1 MPVVSVLMPTYNAE
15 KYLKEAI
22 DSILNQTFTDFEFL
36 IIDDN
41 SKDKTKKIIGKYN
54 DKRIKLIKGP
64 QKGLAAAL
72 NCGIKKAQGKYI
84 ARMDADD
91 ISLPAR
97 LEKQV
102 NYLEAHPEITVLGM
116 GSVGACRQCAVKQ
129 YQNAEDTRG
138 RLVMSCMTPAS
149 DGTFISIDDEEAKQ
163 FRESVV
169 EWLMTN
175 HPHDCPVCE
184 EGGNCHLQDMTVMT
198 GHSFRRYRFT
208 KRTHRNQDLGP
219 FISHEMN
226 RCIACYRCVRYY
238 KDYADGT
245 DLGVY
250 GAHDNVY
257 FGRPEDGTLESE
269 FSGNLVEICPTGVF
283 TDKTHSER
291 YNRKWDMQFAPSI
304 CQQCSIGCNIS
315 PGERYGELRRIENRY
330 NGTVNHYFLC
340 DRGRFGYGYVNLK
353 DRPRQPVQRR
363 GDDFITLNAEQ
374 AMQGAADILR
384 QSKKVIGIGSPRAS
398 VESNF
403 ALRELVGE
411 ENFYTGIAHGEQER
425 LQLALK
431 VLREGGI
438 YTPALREIE
447 SYDAVLVLGEDV
459 TQTGARV
466 ALAVR
471 QAVKGKAR
479 EMAAAQKV
487 ADWQIAAILNI
498 GQRAKHP
505 LFVTNVDDTR
515 LDDIAAWTYRA
526 PVEDQARLGFAIAHA
541 LDNSAPAV
549 DGIEP
554 ELQSKIDVI
563 VQALAG
569 AKKPLIISGTNAGS
583 LEVIQAAANV
593 AKALKGRGADVGITM
608 IARSVNSMGLGI
620 MGGGSLEE
628 ALTELETGR
637 ADAVVVLENDL
648 HRHASAIR
656 VNAALAKAPLVMV
669 VDHQRTAIMEN
680 AHLVLSAASFA
691 ESDGT
696 VINNEGRA
704 QRFFQ
709 VYDPAYYDSKTVMLE
724 SWRWLHSLHS
734 TLLSREVDWTQLDH
748 VIDAVVAKIPELAGI
763 KDAAPDATFRIRGQK
778 LAREPH
784 RYSGRTAMRANI
796 SVHEPRQPQDIDT
809 MFTFSMEGNNQPTA
823 HRSQVPF
830 AWAPGWNSPQ
840 AWNKFQDE
848 VGGKL
853 RFGDPGVRLFE
864 TSENG
869 LDYFTSVPARFQPQD
884 GKWRIAPYYHLFGS
898 DELSQRA
905 PVFQSRMPQPYIK
918 LNPAD
923 AAKLG
928 VNAGTHVSF
937 SYDGNTVTLPVE
949 IAEGLTAGQVGLPMG
964 MSGIAPVLAGAH
976 LEDLKEAQQ

>member
-1 MPVVSVLMPTYNAE
+1 
-15 KYLKEAI
+15 
-22 DSILNQTFTDFEFL
+22 
-36 IIDDN
+36 
-41 SKDKTKKIIGKYN
+41 
-54 DKRIKLIKGP
+54 
-64 QKGLAAAL
+64 
-72 NCGIKKAQGKYI
+72 
-84 ARMDADD
+84 
-91 ISLPAR
+91 
-97 LEKQV
+97 
-102 NYLEAHPEITVLGM
+102 
-116 GSVGACRQCAVKQ
+116 
-129 YQNAEDTRG
+129 
-138 RLVMSCMTPAS
+138 
-149 DGTFISIDDEEAKQ
+149 
-163 FRESVV
+163 
-169 EWLMTN
+169 
-175 HPHDCPVCE
+175 
-184 EGGNCHLQDMTVMT
+184 
-198 GHSFRRYRFT
+198 
-208 KRTHRNQDLGP
+208 
-219 FISHEMN
+219 
-226 RCIACYRCVRYY
+226 
-238 KDYADGT
+238 
-245 DLGVY
+245 
-250 GAHDNVY
+250 
-257 FGRPEDGTLESE
+257 
-269 FSGNLVEICPTGVF
+269 
-283 TDKTHSER
+283 
-291 YNRKWDMQFAPSI
+291 
-304 CQQCSIGCNIS
+304 
-315 PGERYGELRRIENRY
+315 
-330 NGTVNHYFLC
+330 
-340 DRGRFGYGYVNLK
+340 
-353 DRPRQPVQRR
+353 QRR

-648 HRHASAIR
+648 HRHASATR

-928 VNAGTHVSF
+928 VNAGTRVSF

>member
-1 MPVVSVLMPTYNAE
+1 
-15 KYLKEAI
+15 
-22 DSILNQTFTDFEFL
+22 
-36 IIDDN
+36 
-41 SKDKTKKIIGKYN
+41 
-54 DKRIKLIKGP
+54 
-64 QKGLAAAL
+64 
-72 NCGIKKAQGKYI
+72 
-84 ARMDADD
+84 
-91 ISLPAR
+91 
-97 LEKQV
+97 
-102 NYLEAHPEITVLGM
+102 
-116 GSVGACRQCAVKQ
+116 
-129 YQNAEDTRG
+129 
-138 RLVMSCMTPAS
+138 
-149 DGTFISIDDEEAKQ
+149 
-163 FRESVV
+163 
-169 EWLMTN
+169 
-175 HPHDCPVCE
+175 
-184 EGGNCHLQDMTVMT
+184 
-198 GHSFRRYRFT
+198 
-208 KRTHRNQDLGP
+208 
-219 FISHEMN
+219 
-226 RCIACYRCVRYY
+226 
-238 KDYADGT
+238 
-245 DLGVY
+245 
-250 GAHDNVY
+250 
-257 FGRPEDGTLESE
+257 
-269 FSGNLVEICPTGVF
+269 
-283 TDKTHSER
+283 
-291 YNRKWDMQFAPSI
+291 MQFAPSI

-583 LEVIQAAANV
+583 AEVIQVAANV

-648 HRHASAIR
+648 HRHASATR

-830 AWAPGWNSPQ
+830 ARAPGWNSPQ
-840 AWNKFQDE
+840 AWNKFRDE

-928 VNAGTHVSF
+928 VNAGTRVSF

>member
-1 MPVVSVLMPTYNAE
+1 
-15 KYLKEAI
+15 
-22 DSILNQTFTDFEFL
+22 
-36 IIDDN
+36 
-41 SKDKTKKIIGKYN
+41 
-54 DKRIKLIKGP
+54 
-64 QKGLAAAL
+64 
-72 NCGIKKAQGKYI
+72 
-84 ARMDADD
+84 
-91 ISLPAR
+91 
-97 LEKQV
+97 
-102 NYLEAHPEITVLGM
+102 
-116 GSVGACRQCAVKQ
+116 
-129 YQNAEDTRG
+129 
-138 RLVMSCMTPAS
+138 
-149 DGTFISIDDEEAKQ
+149 
-163 FRESVV
+163 
-169 EWLMTN
+169 
-175 HPHDCPVCE
+175 
-184 EGGNCHLQDMTVMT
+184 
-198 GHSFRRYRFT
+198 
-208 KRTHRNQDLGP
+208 
-219 FISHEMN
+219 
-226 RCIACYRCVRYY
+226 
-238 KDYADGT
+238 
-245 DLGVY
+245 
-250 GAHDNVY
+250 
-257 FGRPEDGTLESE
+257 
-269 FSGNLVEICPTGVF
+269 
-283 TDKTHSER
+283 
-291 YNRKWDMQFAPSI
+291 
-304 CQQCSIGCNIS
+304 
-315 PGERYGELRRIENRY
+315 
-330 NGTVNHYFLC
+330 
-340 DRGRFGYGYVNLK
+340 
-353 DRPRQPVQRR
+353 
-363 GDDFITLNAEQ
+363 
-374 AMQGAADILR
+374 
-384 QSKKVIGIGSPRAS
+384 
-398 VESNF
+398 
-403 ALRELVGE
+403 
-411 ENFYTGIAHGEQER
+411 
-425 LQLALK
+425 

-583 LEVIQAAANV
+583 AEVIQAAANV

-648 HRHASAIR
+648 HRHASATR

-928 VNAGTHVSF
+928 VNAGTRVSF

>member
-1 MPVVSVLMPTYNAE
+1 
-15 KYLKEAI
+15 
-22 DSILNQTFTDFEFL
+22 
-36 IIDDN
+36 
-41 SKDKTKKIIGKYN
+41 
-54 DKRIKLIKGP
+54 
-64 QKGLAAAL
+64 
-72 NCGIKKAQGKYI
+72 
-84 ARMDADD
+84 
-91 ISLPAR
+91 
-97 LEKQV
+97 
-102 NYLEAHPEITVLGM
+102 
-116 GSVGACRQCAVKQ
+116 
-129 YQNAEDTRG
+129 
-138 RLVMSCMTPAS
+138 MSCMTPAS

-583 LEVIQAAANV
+583 AEVIQAAANV

-628 ALTELETGR
+628 ALTELETGS

-648 HRHASAIR
+648 HRHASATR

-864 TSENG
+864 TSENS

-928 VNAGTHVSF
+928 VNAGTRVSF

>member
-1 MPVVSVLMPTYNAE
+1 M
-15 KYLKEAI
+15 
-22 DSILNQTFTDFEFL
+22 
-36 IIDDN
+36 
-41 SKDKTKKIIGKYN
+41 
-54 DKRIKLIKGP
+54 
-64 QKGLAAAL
+64 LA
-72 NCGIKKAQGKYI
+72 
-84 ARMDADD
+84 
-91 ISLPAR
+91 S
-97 LEKQV
+97 
-102 NYLEAHPEITVLGM
+102 
-116 GSVGACRQCAVKQ
+116 
-129 YQNAEDTRG
+129 
-138 RLVMSCMTPAS
+138 
-149 DGTFISIDDEEAKQ
+149 
-163 FRESVV
+163 
-169 EWLMTN
+169 
-175 HPHDCPVCE
+175 
-184 EGGNCHLQDMTVMT
+184 
-198 GHSFRRYRFT
+198 
-208 KRTHRNQDLGP
+208 
-219 FISHEMN
+219 
-226 RCIACYRCVRYY
+226 
-238 KDYADGT
+238 
-245 DLGVY
+245 
-250 GAHDNVY
+250 
-257 FGRPEDGTLESE
+257 
-269 FSGNLVEICPTGVF
+269 
-283 TDKTHSER
+283 
-291 YNRKWDMQFAPSI
+291 
-304 CQQCSIGCNIS
+304 
-315 PGERYGELRRIENRY
+315 
-330 NGTVNHYFLC
+330 
-340 DRGRFGYGYVNLK
+340 LK

-648 HRHASAIR
+648 HRHASATR

-928 VNAGTHVSF
+928 VNAGTRVSF

>member
-1 MPVVSVLMPTYNAE
+1 
-15 KYLKEAI
+15 
-22 DSILNQTFTDFEFL
+22 
-36 IIDDN
+36 
-41 SKDKTKKIIGKYN
+41 
-54 DKRIKLIKGP
+54 
-64 QKGLAAAL
+64 
-72 NCGIKKAQGKYI
+72 
-84 ARMDADD
+84 
-91 ISLPAR
+91 
-97 LEKQV
+97 
-102 NYLEAHPEITVLGM
+102 
-116 GSVGACRQCAVKQ
+116 
-129 YQNAEDTRG
+129 
-138 RLVMSCMTPAS
+138 
-149 DGTFISIDDEEAKQ
+149 
-163 FRESVV
+163 
-169 EWLMTN
+169 
-175 HPHDCPVCE
+175 
-184 EGGNCHLQDMTVMT
+184 
-198 GHSFRRYRFT
+198 
-208 KRTHRNQDLGP
+208 
-219 FISHEMN
+219 
-226 RCIACYRCVRYY
+226 
-238 KDYADGT
+238 
-245 DLGVY
+245 
-250 GAHDNVY
+250 NVY

-583 LEVIQAAANV
+583 AEVIQAAANV
-593 AKALKGRGADVGITM
+593 AKALKGRGANVGITM

-648 HRHASAIR
+648 HRHASATR

-928 VNAGTHVSF
+928 VNAGTRVSF

>member
-1 MPVVSVLMPTYNAE
+1 M
-15 KYLKEAI
+15 
-22 DSILNQTFTDFEFL
+22 
-36 IIDDN
+36 
-41 SKDKTKKIIGKYN
+41 
-54 DKRIKLIKGP
+54 
-64 QKGLAAAL
+64 
-72 NCGIKKAQGKYI
+72 
-84 ARMDADD
+84 
-91 ISLPAR
+91 
-97 LEKQV
+97 
-102 NYLEAHPEITVLGM
+102 
-116 GSVGACRQCAVKQ
+116 
-129 YQNAEDTRG
+129 
-138 RLVMSCMTPAS
+138 
-149 DGTFISIDDEEAKQ
+149 
-163 FRESVV
+163 
-169 EWLMTN
+169 
-175 HPHDCPVCE
+175 
-184 EGGNCHLQDMTVMT
+184 
-198 GHSFRRYRFT
+198 
-208 KRTHRNQDLGP
+208 
-219 FISHEMN
+219 
-226 RCIACYRCVRYY
+226 
-238 KDYADGT
+238 
-245 DLGVY
+245 
-250 GAHDNVY
+250 
-257 FGRPEDGTLESE
+257 
-269 FSGNLVEICPTGVF
+269 
-283 TDKTHSER
+283 
-291 YNRKWDMQFAPSI
+291 
-304 CQQCSIGCNIS
+304 
-315 PGERYGELRRIENRY
+315 
-330 NGTVNHYFLC
+330 
-340 DRGRFGYGYVNLK
+340 NLK

-398 VESNF
+398 IESNF
-403 ALRELVGE
+403 ALRELVGA
-411 ENFYTGIAHGEQER
+411 ENFYTGIARGEQER

-541 LDNSAPAV
+541 LDNTAPAV
-549 DGIEP
+549 DGIDSD
-554 ELQSKIDVI
+554 LQNKIDVI

-583 LEVIQAAANV
+583 SEVIQAAANV

-608 IARSVNSMGLGI
+608 IARSVNSMGLGM
-620 MGGGSLEE
+620 MGGGSLDD
-628 ALTELETGR
+628 ALGELETGS

-648 HRHASAIR
+648 HRHASATR

-709 VYDPAYYDSKTVMLE
+709 VYDPAYYDNKTIMLE

-734 TLLSREVDWTQLDH
+734 TVENREVDWTQLDH
-748 VIDAVVAKIPELAGI
+748 VIDAVIAAMPQFAGI

-796 SVHEPRQPQDIDT
+796 SVHEPRQPQDKDT
-809 MFTFSMEGNNQPTA
+809 MFAFSMEGNNQPTA
-823 HRSQVPF
+823 PRSEIPF

-853 RFGDPGVRLFE
+853 RHGDPGVRLIE
-864 TSENG
+864 ATEGG
-869 LDYFTSVPARFQPQD
+869 LDYFTTVPASFQAQD
-884 GKWRIAPYYHLFGS
+884 GQWRIAPYYHLFGS
-898 DELSQRA
+898 DELSQRS

-928 VNAGTHVSF
+928 VNAGTRVSF

-949 IAEGLTAGQVGLPMG
+949 ISEGLAAGQVGLPMG
-964 MSGIAPVLAGAH
+964 MPGIAPVLAGAR
-976 LEDLKEAQQ
+976 LEDLREAQQ

>member
-1 MPVVSVLMPTYNAE
+1 M
-15 KYLKEAI
+15 
-22 DSILNQTFTDFEFL
+22 
-36 IIDDN
+36 
-41 SKDKTKKIIGKYN
+41 
-54 DKRIKLIKGP
+54 
-64 QKGLAAAL
+64 
-72 NCGIKKAQGKYI
+72 
-84 ARMDADD
+84 
-91 ISLPAR
+91 
-97 LEKQV
+97 
-102 NYLEAHPEITVLGM
+102 
-116 GSVGACRQCAVKQ
+116 
-129 YQNAEDTRG
+129 
-138 RLVMSCMTPAS
+138 
-149 DGTFISIDDEEAKQ
+149 
-163 FRESVV
+163 
-169 EWLMTN
+169 
-175 HPHDCPVCE
+175 
-184 EGGNCHLQDMTVMT
+184 
-198 GHSFRRYRFT
+198 
-208 KRTHRNQDLGP
+208 
-219 FISHEMN
+219 
-226 RCIACYRCVRYY
+226 
-238 KDYADGT
+238 
-245 DLGVY
+245 
-250 GAHDNVY
+250 
-257 FGRPEDGTLESE
+257 
-269 FSGNLVEICPTGVF
+269 
-283 TDKTHSER
+283 
-291 YNRKWDMQFAPSI
+291 
-304 CQQCSIGCNIS
+304 
-315 PGERYGELRRIENRY
+315 
-330 NGTVNHYFLC
+330 
-340 DRGRFGYGYVNLK
+340 NLK

-363 GDDFITLNAEQ
+363 GDDLITLNAEQ

-403 ALRELVGE
+403 ALRELVGAD
-411 ENFYTGIAHGEQER
+411 NFYTGIAQGEQER
-425 LQLALK
+425 LQLALS
-431 VLREGGI
+431 VLRDGGI
-438 YTPALREIE
+438 HTPALREIE

-505 LFVTNVDDTR
+505 LFVTNVDNTR

-541 LDNSAPAV
+541 LDNNAPAV
-549 DGIEP
+549 DGIDRD
-554 ELQSKIDVI
+554 LQNKIDVI

-583 LEVIQAAANV
+583 AEVIQAAANV

-608 IARSVNSMGLGI
+608 IARSVNSMGLGMI
-620 MGGGSLEE
+620 GGGSLDD

-648 HRHASAIR
+648 HRHASATR
-656 VNAALAKAPLVMV
+656 VNAALAKAPLVLV
-669 VDHQRTAIMEN
+669 IDHQRTAIMEN

-709 VYDPAYYDSKTVMLE
+709 VYDPSYYDSNTIMLE

-734 TLLSREVDWTQLDH
+734 TVQSREVDWTQLDH
-748 VIDAVVAKIPELAGI
+748 VIDAVVEKLPQLAGI

-796 SVHEPRQPQDIDT
+796 SVHEPRQPQDKDT
-809 MFTFSMEGNNQPTA
+809 MFAFSMEGNNQPSA
-823 HRSQVPF
+823 PRSQIPF

-853 RFGDPGVRLFE
+853 RHGDPGVRLIE
-864 TSENG
+864 ASADG
-869 LDYFTSVPARFQPQD
+869 MDYFTTVPASFQAQD
-884 GKWRIAPYYHLFGS
+884 GQWRIAPYYHLFGS
-898 DELSQRA
+898 DEMSQRA
-905 PVFQSRMPQPYIK
+905 PVFQTRMPQPYIK

-928 VNAGTHVSF
+928 VNAGTRVSF

-964 MSGIAPVLAGAH
+964 MPGIAPVLAGAR
-976 LEDLKEAQQ
+976 LEDLQEAQQ

>member
-1 MPVVSVLMPTYNAE
+1 MATIHVDG
-15 KYLKEAI
+15 KEYEVNGA
-22 DSILNQTFTDFEFL
+22 
-36 IIDDN
+36 DN
-41 SKDKTKKIIGKYN
+41 
-54 DKRIKLIKGP
+54 L
-64 QKGLAAAL
+64 
-72 NCGIKKAQGKYI
+72 
-84 ARMDADD
+84 
-91 ISLPAR
+91 
-97 LEKQV
+97 
-102 NYLEAHPEITVLGM
+102 LEACLSLGLDIPYFCWHPAL

-219 FISHEMN
+219 FISPRNEPLH
-226 RCIACYRCVRYY
+226 RLLPLRALLQKITLTARIWAFTVRTTTSTSVAR
-238 KDYADGT
+238 KTARWKANFPVT
-245 DLGVY
+245 WSKF
-250 GAHDNVY
+250 A
-257 FGRPEDGTLESE
+257 RPAYS
-269 FSGNLVEICPTGVF
+269 PT
-283 TDKTHSER
+283 KTHSER

-569 AKKPLIISGTNAGS
+569 ARETVDYLPGRTP
-583 LEVIQAAANV
+583 V
-593 AKALKGRGADVGITM
+593 ALK
-608 IARSVNSMGLGI
+608 
-620 MGGGSLEE
+620 
-628 ALTELETGR
+628 
-637 ADAVVVLENDL
+637 
-648 HRHASAIR
+648 
-656 VNAALAKAPLVMV
+656 
-669 VDHQRTAIMEN
+669 
-680 AHLVLSAASFA
+680 
-691 ESDGT
+691 
-696 VINNEGRA
+696 
-704 QRFFQ
+704 
-709 VYDPAYYDSKTVMLE
+709 
-724 SWRWLHSLHS
+724 
-734 TLLSREVDWTQLDH
+734 
-748 VIDAVVAKIPELAGI
+748 
-763 KDAAPDATFRIRGQK
+763 
-778 LAREPH
+778 
-784 RYSGRTAMRANI
+784 
-796 SVHEPRQPQDIDT
+796 
-809 MFTFSMEGNNQPTA
+809 
-823 HRSQVPF
+823 
-830 AWAPGWNSPQ
+830 
-840 AWNKFQDE
+840 
-848 VGGKL
+848 
-853 RFGDPGVRLFE
+853 
-864 TSENG
+864 
-869 LDYFTSVPARFQPQD
+869 
-884 GKWRIAPYYHLFGS
+884 
-898 DELSQRA
+898 
-905 PVFQSRMPQPYIK
+905 
-918 LNPAD
+918 
-923 AAKLG
+923 
-928 VNAGTHVSF
+928 
-937 SYDGNTVTLPVE
+937 
-949 IAEGLTAGQVGLPMG
+949 
-964 MSGIAPVLAGAH
+964 
-976 LEDLKEAQQ
+976 

>member
-1 MPVVSVLMPTYNAE
+1 
-15 KYLKEAI
+15 
-22 DSILNQTFTDFEFL
+22 
-36 IIDDN
+36 
-41 SKDKTKKIIGKYN
+41 
-54 DKRIKLIKGP
+54 
-64 QKGLAAAL
+64 
-72 NCGIKKAQGKYI
+72 
-84 ARMDADD
+84 
-91 ISLPAR
+91 
-97 LEKQV
+97 
-102 NYLEAHPEITVLGM
+102 
-116 GSVGACRQCAVKQ
+116 
-129 YQNAEDTRG
+129 
-138 RLVMSCMTPAS
+138 
-149 DGTFISIDDEEAKQ
+149 
-163 FRESVV
+163 
-169 EWLMTN
+169 
-175 HPHDCPVCE
+175 
-184 EGGNCHLQDMTVMT
+184 
-198 GHSFRRYRFT
+198 
-208 KRTHRNQDLGP
+208 
-219 FISHEMN
+219 
-226 RCIACYRCVRYY
+226 
-238 KDYADGT
+238 
-245 DLGVY
+245 
-250 GAHDNVY
+250 
-257 FGRPEDGTLESE
+257 
-269 FSGNLVEICPTGVF
+269 
-283 TDKTHSER
+283 
-291 YNRKWDMQFAPSI
+291 MQFAPSI

-648 HRHASAIR
+648 HRHASATR

-704 QRFFQ
+704 QRFFR

-830 AWAPGWNSPQ
+830 ARAPGWNSPQ
-840 AWNKFQDE
+840 AWNKFRGRSGRQTALWRS
-848 VGGKL
+848 G
-853 RFGDPGVRLFE
+853 RA
-864 TSENG
+864 
-869 LDYFTSVPARFQPQD
+869 SV
-884 GKWRIAPYYHLFGS
+884 
-898 DELSQRA
+898 
-905 PVFQSRMPQPYIK
+905 
-918 LNPAD
+918 
-923 AAKLG
+923 
-928 VNAGTHVSF
+928 
-937 SYDGNTVTLPVE
+937 
-949 IAEGLTAGQVGLPMG
+949 
-964 MSGIAPVLAGAH
+964 
-976 LEDLKEAQQ
+976 

>member
-1 MPVVSVLMPTYNAE
+1 
-15 KYLKEAI
+15 
-22 DSILNQTFTDFEFL
+22 
-36 IIDDN
+36 
-41 SKDKTKKIIGKYN
+41 
-54 DKRIKLIKGP
+54 
-64 QKGLAAAL
+64 
-72 NCGIKKAQGKYI
+72 
-84 ARMDADD
+84 
-91 ISLPAR
+91 
-97 LEKQV
+97 
-102 NYLEAHPEITVLGM
+102 
-116 GSVGACRQCAVKQ
+116 
-129 YQNAEDTRG
+129 
-138 RLVMSCMTPAS
+138 
-149 DGTFISIDDEEAKQ
+149 
-163 FRESVV
+163 
-169 EWLMTN
+169 
-175 HPHDCPVCE
+175 
-184 EGGNCHLQDMTVMT
+184 
-198 GHSFRRYRFT
+198 
-208 KRTHRNQDLGP
+208 
-219 FISHEMN
+219 
-226 RCIACYRCVRYY
+226 
-238 KDYADGT
+238 
-245 DLGVY
+245 
-250 GAHDNVY
+250 
-257 FGRPEDGTLESE
+257 
-269 FSGNLVEICPTGVF
+269 
-283 TDKTHSER
+283 
-291 YNRKWDMQFAPSI
+291 MQFAPSI

-583 LEVIQAAANV
+583 IEVIQAAANV

-648 HRHASAIR
+648 HRHASATR

-928 VNAGTHVSF
+928 VNAGARVSF

-949 IAEGLTAGQVGLPMG
+949 IAEGLTAGRWVCRWVCPALLRCW
-964 MSGIAPVLAGAH
+964 LARILRISRRHNNELDITGT
-976 LEDLKEAQQ
+976 D

>member
-1 MPVVSVLMPTYNAE
+1 
-15 KYLKEAI
+15 
-22 DSILNQTFTDFEFL
+22 
-36 IIDDN
+36 
-41 SKDKTKKIIGKYN
+41 
-54 DKRIKLIKGP
+54 
-64 QKGLAAAL
+64 
-72 NCGIKKAQGKYI
+72 
-84 ARMDADD
+84 
-91 ISLPAR
+91 
-97 LEKQV
+97 
-102 NYLEAHPEITVLGM
+102 
-116 GSVGACRQCAVKQ
+116 
-129 YQNAEDTRG
+129 
-138 RLVMSCMTPAS
+138 
-149 DGTFISIDDEEAKQ
+149 
-163 FRESVV
+163 
-169 EWLMTN
+169 
-175 HPHDCPVCE
+175 
-184 EGGNCHLQDMTVMT
+184 
-198 GHSFRRYRFT
+198 
-208 KRTHRNQDLGP
+208 
-219 FISHEMN
+219 
-226 RCIACYRCVRYY
+226 
-238 KDYADGT
+238 
-245 DLGVY
+245 
-250 GAHDNVY
+250 
-257 FGRPEDGTLESE
+257 
-269 FSGNLVEICPTGVF
+269 
-283 TDKTHSER
+283 
-291 YNRKWDMQFAPSI
+291 
-304 CQQCSIGCNIS
+304 
-315 PGERYGELRRIENRY
+315 
-330 NGTVNHYFLC
+330 
-340 DRGRFGYGYVNLK
+340 VNLK

-411 ENFYTGIAHGEQER
+411 ENFYTGIAHGEQEH

-583 LEVIQAAANV
+583 IEVIQAAANV

-648 HRHASAIR
+648 HRHASATR

-709 VYDPAYYDSKTVMLE
+709 VYDPAYYYSKTVMLE

>member
-1 MPVVSVLMPTYNAE
+1 M
-15 KYLKEAI
+15 
-22 DSILNQTFTDFEFL
+22 
-36 IIDDN
+36 
-41 SKDKTKKIIGKYN
+41 
-54 DKRIKLIKGP
+54 
-64 QKGLAAAL
+64 
-72 NCGIKKAQGKYI
+72 
-84 ARMDADD
+84 
-91 ISLPAR
+91 
-97 LEKQV
+97 
-102 NYLEAHPEITVLGM
+102 
-116 GSVGACRQCAVKQ
+116 
-129 YQNAEDTRG
+129 
-138 RLVMSCMTPAS
+138 
-149 DGTFISIDDEEAKQ
+149 
-163 FRESVV
+163 
-169 EWLMTN
+169 
-175 HPHDCPVCE
+175 
-184 EGGNCHLQDMTVMT
+184 
-198 GHSFRRYRFT
+198 
-208 KRTHRNQDLGP
+208 
-219 FISHEMN
+219 
-226 RCIACYRCVRYY
+226 
-238 KDYADGT
+238 
-245 DLGVY
+245 
-250 GAHDNVY
+250 
-257 FGRPEDGTLESE
+257 LESE
-269 FSGNLVEICPTGVF
+269 FSGNLVEVCPTGVF

-330 NGTVNHYFLC
+330 NGTVNRYFLC

-363 GDDFITLNAEQ
+363 GDDLITLNAEQ

-398 VESNF
+398 IESNF
-403 ALRELVGE
+403 ALRELVGAD
-411 ENFYTGIAHGEQER
+411 NFYTGIAKGEQER
-425 LQLALK
+425 LQMMLK

-438 YTPALREIE
+438 HTPALREIE
-447 SYDAVLVLGEDV
+447 SYDAVLILGEDI
-459 TQTGARV
+459 TQTGARI

-505 LFVTNVDDTR
+505 LFVTNIDDTR

-541 LDNSAPAV
+541 LDDSAPAV
-549 DGIEP
+549 EGLCSELKGKIE
-554 ELQSKIDVI
+554 VI

-569 AKKPLIISGTNAGS
+569 AKKPLIVSGTNAGS
-583 LEVIQAAANV
+583 IEVIQAAANV
-593 AKALKGRGADVGITM
+593 AKALKGRGADVGVTM
-608 IARSVNSMGLGI
+608 VARAVNSVGLGMI
-620 MGGGSLEE
+620 GGGSLEE
-628 ALTELETGR
+628 ALSELETGA
-637 ADAVVVLENDL
+637 ADAVIVLENDL
-648 HRHASAIR
+648 HRHASAAR
-656 VNAALAKAPLVMV
+656 VDAALAKAPLVLV
-669 VDHQRTAIMEN
+669 VDHQRTAIMEK

-696 VINNEGRA
+696 VVNNEGRA

-709 VYDPAYYDSKTVMLE
+709 VYDAAYYDAKTVMLE

-734 TLLSREVDWTQLDH
+734 TVNNRQVDWTQLDH
-748 VIDAVVAKIPELAGI
+748 VIDAAIAALPQLAGI

-796 SVHEPRQPQDIDT
+796 SVHEPRQPQDKDT
-809 MFTFSMEGNNQPTA
+809 MFAFSMEGNNQPSA
-823 HRSQVPF
+823 PRSQIPF

-853 RFGDPGVRLFE
+853 RHGDPGVRLIE
-864 TSENG
+864 ASASG
-869 LDYFTSVPARFQPQD
+869 LEYFTAVPASFQAEE

-905 PVFQSRMPQPYIK
+905 PVFQSRMPQPYVK

-928 VNAGTHVSF
+928 VNEGAIVSF
-937 SYDGNTVTLPVE
+937 SVDGQALSLPLV
-949 IAEGLTAGQVGLPMG
+949 ISAGLTAGQVGLPMG
-964 MSGIAPVLAGAH
+964 LPGIAPVLTGARIDT
-976 LEDLKEAQQ
+976 LQEAKA

>member
-1 MPVVSVLMPTYNAE
+1 
-15 KYLKEAI
+15 
-22 DSILNQTFTDFEFL
+22 
-36 IIDDN
+36 
-41 SKDKTKKIIGKYN
+41 
-54 DKRIKLIKGP
+54 
-64 QKGLAAAL
+64 
-72 NCGIKKAQGKYI
+72 
-84 ARMDADD
+84 
-91 ISLPAR
+91 
-97 LEKQV
+97 
-102 NYLEAHPEITVLGM
+102 
-116 GSVGACRQCAVKQ
+116 
-129 YQNAEDTRG
+129 
-138 RLVMSCMTPAS
+138 
-149 DGTFISIDDEEAKQ
+149 
-163 FRESVV
+163 
-169 EWLMTN
+169 
-175 HPHDCPVCE
+175 
-184 EGGNCHLQDMTVMT
+184 
-198 GHSFRRYRFT
+198 
-208 KRTHRNQDLGP
+208 
-219 FISHEMN
+219 
-226 RCIACYRCVRYY
+226 
-238 KDYADGT
+238 
-245 DLGVY
+245 
-250 GAHDNVY
+250 
-257 FGRPEDGTLESE
+257 
-269 FSGNLVEICPTGVF
+269 
-283 TDKTHSER
+283 
-291 YNRKWDMQFAPSI
+291 MQFAPSI

-583 LEVIQAAANV
+583 AEVIQAAANV

-648 HRHASAIR
+648 HRHASATR

-823 HRSQVPF
+823 PF
-830 AWAPGWNSPQ
+830 ASAVCLGTRLELPAGVEQIPGRSGRQTAFWRSGR
-840 AWNKFQDE
+840 A
-848 VGGKL
+848 
-853 RFGDPGVRLFE
+853 
-864 TSENG
+864 
-869 LDYFTSVPARFQPQD
+869 SV
-884 GKWRIAPYYHLFGS
+884 
-898 DELSQRA
+898 
-905 PVFQSRMPQPYIK
+905 
-918 LNPAD
+918 
-923 AAKLG
+923 
-928 VNAGTHVSF
+928 
-937 SYDGNTVTLPVE
+937 
-949 IAEGLTAGQVGLPMG
+949 
-964 MSGIAPVLAGAH
+964 
-976 LEDLKEAQQ
+976 

>member
-1 MPVVSVLMPTYNAE
+1 
-15 KYLKEAI
+15 
-22 DSILNQTFTDFEFL
+22 
-36 IIDDN
+36 
-41 SKDKTKKIIGKYN
+41 
-54 DKRIKLIKGP
+54 
-64 QKGLAAAL
+64 
-72 NCGIKKAQGKYI
+72 
-84 ARMDADD
+84 
-91 ISLPAR
+91 
-97 LEKQV
+97 
-102 NYLEAHPEITVLGM
+102 
-116 GSVGACRQCAVKQ
+116 
-129 YQNAEDTRG
+129 
-138 RLVMSCMTPAS
+138 
-149 DGTFISIDDEEAKQ
+149 
-163 FRESVV
+163 
-169 EWLMTN
+169 
-175 HPHDCPVCE
+175 
-184 EGGNCHLQDMTVMT
+184 MT

-583 LEVIQAAANV
+583 AEVIQAAANV

-648 HRHASAIR
+648 HRHASATR

-928 VNAGTHVSF
+928 VNAGTRVSF